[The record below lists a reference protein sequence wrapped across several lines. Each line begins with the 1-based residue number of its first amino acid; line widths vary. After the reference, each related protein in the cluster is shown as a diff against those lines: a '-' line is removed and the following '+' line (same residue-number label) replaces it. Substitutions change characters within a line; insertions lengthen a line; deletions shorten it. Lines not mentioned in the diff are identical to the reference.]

1 MVDYPTCG
9 THREEFTQ
17 FCALKRKK
25 MDTPP
30 SPQETVVITG
40 GGGYF
45 GHRLGCTLH
54 QTGVNVV
61 LFDVRKPAQDIPDG
75 IQFIQGDI
83 RSPSAVEE
91 AFTDASCIIH
101 TASYGMSGREQLQ
114 TRLSEEVNVK
124 GTENV
129 IQACIK
135 KSIPRLVY
143 TSTFNVVFGGQSIK
157 NGDES
162 MPYLPLNRHADN
174 YSRTKAIAEKKV
186 LQSNGQP
193 LANNS
198 GYLRTCALRSAGIYG
213 PGEQRHLP
221 RIINTLD
228 QGLFLFSYG
237 DRNNLVQ
244 FIHVDNLVSVHI
256 SAAKGLTEEKHYVAA
271 GQAYFI
277 ADAAPI
283 DNFQFF
289 RPFVEG
295 LGYKFPSTRLPLFLI
310 YVMSYLTEWLH
321 YLIRPICNFQP
332 LLTRAEVYKTGVTHY
347 FSIEKAKKELGYEPK
362 SFTMQEVVEWY
373 KARGY
378 GKKVKKMKRASFLW
392 DVAIFVL
399 LVMAVLAWGP
409 RVVR

>member
-1 MVDYPTCG
+1 M
-9 THREEFTQ
+9 
-17 FCALKRKK
+17 AA
-25 MDTPP
+25 PP
-30 SPQETVVITG
+30 PPKETVVITG

-54 QTGVNVV
+54 QMGVSVV
-61 LFDVRKPAQDIPDG
+61 LFDVRKPAQDLPDG

-83 RSPSAVEE
+83 RSQSAVEE
-91 AFTDASCIIH
+91 ALTNASCVIH

-114 TRLSEEVNVK
+114 TQLTEEVNVK

-129 IQACIK
+129 ILACVN

-174 YSRTKAIAEKKV
+174 YSRTKSIAEKKV
-186 LQSNGQP
+186 LNSNGQP
-193 LANNS
+193 LANKR
-198 GYLRTCALRSAGIYG
+198 GCLRTCALRSAGIYG

-221 RIINTLD
+221 RIIKNVAA
-228 QGLFLFSYG
+228 GLFIFSYG

-244 FIHVDNLVSVHI
+244 FVHIDNLASAHI
-256 SAAKGLTEEKHYVAA
+256 LAAKGLTDEMKHIAA
-271 GQAYFI
+271 GQAYFV

-289 RPFVEG
+289 RPFIEG
-295 LGYKFPSTRLPLFLI
+295 LGYKFPSFRVPLFFV
-310 YVMSYLTEWLH
+310 YFMSYLTEWLH
-321 YLIRPICNFQP
+321 FLIRPIYNFQP

-347 FSIEKAKKELGYEPK
+347 FSLNKAKKELGYEPK
-362 SFTMQEVVEWY
+362 PYTMQEVVEWY
-373 KARGY
+373 RTRGY
-378 GKKVKKMKRASFLW
+378 GKKVKKTKSPSVLW
-392 DVAIFVL
+392 DVVVFVV
-399 LVMAVLAWGP
+399 LVVAVLAWVP
-409 RVVR
+409 TVVGLAL